1 MSIDL
6 SSEPIAQTD
15 VQQFCVEMM
24 TRLDI
29 QRRVER
35 FCDVILE
42 VGSGDDQARLKAH
55 RIVLCAAS
63 PFFYNALNSD
73 MKEKKEGVIRLE
85 ETSKAVMEEVLEY
98 LYTGHVDINE
108 QNSYD
113 LMAVADYF
121 LLSSL
126 KVLCVNAI
134 IQSLS
139 VRNCILAYYLAV
151 QYQCPELQ
159 QKAREYTCAN
169 FMSVAESED
178 FLNLNIKQVEEW
190 ISSDEIKINGE
201 EEVFQ
206 VIVNWMETNNIT
218 EHETFFELFC
228 HVRLVYLSRSYLSDV
243 IMPHSLVKDN
253 EKCMAFA
260 LNAMEEVSSGSEECF
275 FAQAPRS
282 CLKTHEDCLVAFGK
296 KHTFGYL
303 PSENNWYLLSK
314 RKGSRRIGACRGKLY
329 DVRKNSAGL
338 LTMKEYNPSV
348 NTWAPTESSGEDVPS
363 VISTCVVTFQ
373 GCLYYIGGRKD
384 ETELSDKVQKYNPAT
399 NRWQEVAPLSIAR
412 RGVCG
417 VTDRNY
423 LYAIGGV
430 SGDECLDVVE
440 RFDPEEN
447 CWNRVAST
455 IEKKAFSCAAEVRG
469 KVFLFGGF
477 TGRSRSYASIKI
489 ELYDP
494 ATNVWTGI
502 ESMDAPK
509 VSFKAVSFKGD
520 VFVIGF
526 WGTDDPDALQCLLQV
541 YNVDQSEWRPCS
553 IIPHRAGPFLHALAP
568 LRIPRDVLNTCKI
581 VS

>member
-1 MSIDL
+1 
-6 SSEPIAQTD
+6 
-15 VQQFCVEMM
+15 
-24 TRLDI
+24 
-29 QRRVER
+29 
-35 FCDVILE
+35 
-42 VGSGDDQARLKAH
+42 
-55 RIVLCAAS
+55 
-63 PFFYNALNSD
+63 
-73 MKEKKEGVIRLE
+73 
-85 ETSKAVMEEVLEY
+85 
-98 LYTGHVDINE
+98 
-108 QNSYD
+108 
-113 LMAVADYF
+113 
-121 LLSSL
+121 
-126 KVLCVNAI
+126 
-134 IQSLS
+134 
-139 VRNCILAYYLAV
+139 
-151 QYQCPELQ
+151 
-159 QKAREYTCAN
+159 
-169 FMSVAESED
+169 
-178 FLNLNIKQVEEW
+178 
-190 ISSDEIKINGE
+190 
-201 EEVFQ
+201 
-206 VIVNWMETNNIT
+206 
-218 EHETFFELFC
+218 
-228 HVRLVYLSRSYLSDV
+228 
-243 IMPHSLVKDN
+243 
-253 EKCMAFA
+253 
-260 LNAMEEVSSGSEECF
+260 
-275 FAQAPRS
+275 
-282 CLKTHEDCLVAFGK
+282 
-296 KHTFGYL
+296 
-303 PSENNWYLLSK
+303 
-314 RKGSRRIGACRGKLY
+314 
-329 DVRKNSAGL
+329 
-338 LTMKEYNPSV
+338 MKEYDPSV